1 MHFLFC
7 GAVGGFL
14 SVGFSAFGAHTL
26 SGRLPAR
33 AMEVFQTAADYQFYH
48 SLALVLVA
56 LLTTTYPQS
65 SRLRWSGNLFVV
77 GLLLFSG
84 SLYLL
89 SLTGI
94 RWLGIITPFGG
105 VSLMAGWLML
115 ALFAIKDHSRN
126 QP

>member
-1 MHFLFC
+1 MNFLFC

-14 SVGFSAFGAHTL
+14 SVGFSAFGAHAL
-26 SGRLPAR
+26 SGRLPER

-56 LLTTTYPQS
+56 LLISAYPQS
-65 SRLRWSGNLFVV
+65 ARLRWSGNLFVV

-115 ALFAIKDHSRN
+115 ALFAAKDRSRT